1 MVLAEYLVSQ
11 LVGAACRR
19 VSRDRARANDLISR
33 ELAGEA
39 RETLTAG
46 ALEANAA
53 IALAIGYGRF
63 HALALVRPSWA
74 ADWVRVKPAN
84 FPRWEPPDPVVA
96 VFQILRRNQRSRGG
110 DYLESIVYEALVN
123 CHRQLNTLR
132 GIYRGEKRH
141 AKQATDAARSI
152 GDPEPD
158 PQPELD
164 LSDLTESEKEHIRR
178 RP

>member
-1 MVLAEYLVSQ
+1 MSSTGDLSKAQ
-11 LVGAACRR
+11 LIL
-19 VSRDRARANDLISR
+19 SRK
-33 ELAGEA
+33 ELLDFAVEGS
-39 RETLTAG
+39 TDDYK
-46 ALEANAA
+46 A
-53 IALAIGYGRF
+53 I
-63 HALALVRPSWA
+63 V